1 MAGSSDLEVAH
12 IFRLYG
18 EAFRQKHRLCRVQ
31 LQAMRAIEDCRTAVL
46 GGHLYRCEEC
56 GSEKNVYNSCR
67 NRHCP
72 KCQNLE
78 KERWLEKRRNELL
91 PVPYFHVVF
100 TLPEELNILAL
111 GNPEVIYDLLFHSA
125 SETLLEIAADPKH
138 LGARLGMWPLI
149 SIRRNLD
156 LQVGISSIIRA

>member
-72 KCQNLE
+72 KCQSE
-78 KERWLEKRRNELL
+78 PGKGA
-91 PVPYFHVVF
+91 
-100 TLPEELNILAL
+100 LA
-111 GNPEVIYDLLFHSA
+111 
-125 SETLLEIAADPKH
+125 
-138 LGARLGMWPLI
+138 
-149 SIRRNLD
+149 
-156 LQVGISSIIRA
+156 